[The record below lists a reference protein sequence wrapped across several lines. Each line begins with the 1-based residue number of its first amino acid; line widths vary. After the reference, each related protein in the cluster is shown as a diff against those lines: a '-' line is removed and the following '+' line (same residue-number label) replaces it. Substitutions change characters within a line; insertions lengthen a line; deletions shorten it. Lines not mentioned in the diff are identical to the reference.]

1 VDKVLVKKGISAQ
14 YPVGAGGPIMVMG
27 GGGRSGGGRTKRQRL
42 GGALGGLVGV
52 AGALT
57 GQHRSL
63 GGLTQSMISGG
74 AQGRQLG
81 EAVGRGLSGR
91 SSRISA
97 DLKDKRRQAE
107 AERKTLR
114 GEGITRVTA
123 PIDSYNRR
131 VAVRHDEALEQANRT
146 NPMASFAQMTDP
158 NAPKAELNPMTRNVL
173 DINQMLDESV
183 PEMVD
188 LPPVGVKN
196 VATTNFANRVGID
209 ENRLRQASEQVLV
222 ASSNPANRIDPVQAS
237 TDAAQANP
245 TQASNMFNSVPQP
258 SMGAASQLTDQD
270 VKVVNNSENYN
281 DETDVYKPPQGN
293 ASAPPPNS
301 QVAVQR
307 NMMNEKQRRDA
318 ELVAERMK
326 TISGNMQSG
335 Q

>member
-1 VDKVLVKKGISAQ
+1 VGKVLVKKGISAQ

-91 SSRISA
+91 SSRASA

-131 VAVRHDEALEQANRT
+131 VAVRNDEALEQANRS

-183 PEMVD
+183 PEMID

-196 VATTNFANRVGID
+196 VATTNFANRVGVD
-209 ENRLRQASEQVLV
+209 EDRLRQASEQVLV
-222 ASSNPANRIDPVQAS
+222 ASSNPANRIDPVQAA
-237 TDAAQANP
+237 TNAAQANP
-245 TQASNMFNSVPQP
+245 TQASSMFNSVPQP
-258 SMGAASQLTDQD
+258 QNGVGAEATADAGLENTANYGAGAIDDDIDVYQSPQGSSSALPENQ
-270 VKVVNNSENYN
+270 VKVMNNRQQIE
-281 DETDVYKPPQGN
+281 
-293 ASAPPPNS
+293 SAK
-301 QVAVQR
+301 QKVKDR
-307 NMMNEKQRRDA
+307 EEMME
-318 ELVAERMK
+318 
-326 TISGNMQSG
+326 
-335 Q
+335 